1 MIKAY
6 KIAVK
11 MKRKG
16 ILLLILTA
24 LIIQIKLVQYIFLN
38 DFEEKIEKI
47 ALNERFIKPL
57 LNPDNKSLDISKQV
71 SDIFKSEQKQSKAA
85 FFNQN

>member
-1 MIKAY
+1 
-6 KIAVK
+6 

-71 SDIFKSEQKQSKAA
+71 SDIFKSEPKQSKAA